1 MNESSVFWIRSWA
14 FFSAELYRSFIY
26 TELFSLILSS
36 IELDTLLTLLSRL
49 VIIPATSSL
58 RPFNILVVSV
68 LNSAIIT
75 GTVAIWSSI

>member
-36 IELDTLLTLLSRL
+36 IELDTLLTLLSSAENHIL
-49 VIIPATSSL
+49 ISMNNSSLDWKDAATSVEI
-58 RPFNILVVSV
+58 RQILDGYIS
-68 LNSAIIT
+68 
-75 GTVAIWSSI
+75 